1 MAQEPT
7 ELTSDELQSIVSTAV
22 KSCVDFIDSDIAPS
36 RIQAQRYM
44 DGETDLGVEEGRSN
58 IVSTKVR
65 DTVRAIKPS
74 LQKVFMTTDKAVE
87 FIPRGPE
94 GVAAAAQ
101 ATSYC
106 NYIFSKNNGFRLLSD
121 AFHDAMVKRVGI
133 LKAYYED
140 TDHQTIH
147 EYTGLDQAAFDFLEG
162 QPDLT
167 VMSQEIETTIT
178 MDPASGMDIET
189 PIISCRVA
197 RKKRTGQIKI
207 DSIPPEEFFVN
218 REARSLEDAFCVV
231 HRTEMRVGDL
241 VALGY
246 DFDEVADLSALGD
259 ADETRDSERSAR
271 HGYSVTAGTD
281 DNEGNQDVSM
291 RLVAVSEAYMRVD
304 SFGTGI
310 PSLYRFVLGGGSYTL
325 LSAEPIDKIPFA
337 VFEISPEPHSFF
349 GTSIV
354 DLIRDDQDA
363 ATSIMRGIL
372 DNVAMTNTP
381 RLVVQ
386 ENAANLD
393 DILNNEIGAICRV
406 RSPDAIR
413 DLTIPFVAGQTLPAL
428 QYMDQMIESK
438 TGITRASQGLN
449 PEQLQSTSAVAISA
463 QMQAAAGQTE
473 VMARNLAE
481 GGMTQLFKLILHLS
495 IQHQDKET
503 VMRLNGNFVPV
514 DPSSWQA
521 DADMTCNVGLG
532 TGRAEERQAALQQA
546 MTIQQGILQQYGPG
560 NGLVMMHQ
568 FRNTAA
574 DLLSAAGIKDADRYF
589 MPMTMEQEQQMM
601 AQQAQ
606 QAQQQAQQ
614 GQPDPNAAFLQVE
627 QMKAQQR
634 GQSDMMKLQ
643 LESQK
648 AQANMQLRQQEMA
661 MSDDRGRDQMVQDLA
676 VKVAEILGK
685 YGTSVD
691 VERVRAEQAAPREQ
705 GMM

>member
-1 MAQEPT
+1 
-7 ELTSDELQSIVSTAV
+7 
-22 KSCVDFIDSDIAPS
+22 
-36 RIQAQRYM
+36 
-44 DGETDLGVEEGRSN
+44 
-58 IVSTKVR
+58 
-65 DTVRAIKPS
+65 
-74 LQKVFMTTDKAVE
+74 
-87 FIPRGPE
+87 
-94 GVAAAAQ
+94 
-101 ATSYC
+101 
-106 NYIFSKNNGFRLLSD
+106 
-121 AFHDAMVKRVGI
+121 
-133 LKAYYED
+133 
-140 TDHQTIH
+140 
-147 EYTGLDQAAFDFLEG
+147 
-162 QPDLT
+162 
-167 VMSQEIETTIT
+167 
-178 MDPASGMDIET
+178 
-189 PIISCRVA
+189 
-197 RKKRTGQIKI
+197 
-207 DSIPPEEFFVN
+207 
-218 REARSLEDAFCVV
+218 
-231 HRTEMRVGDL
+231 
-241 VALGY
+241 
-246 DFDEVADLSALGD
+246 
-259 ADETRDSERSAR
+259 
-271 HGYSVTAGTD
+271 
-281 DNEGNQDVSM
+281 
-291 RLVAVSEAYMRVD
+291 
-304 SFGTGI
+304 
-310 PSLYRFVLGGGSYTL
+310 
-325 LSAEPIDKIPFA
+325 
-337 VFEISPEPHSFF
+337 
-349 GTSIV
+349 
-354 DLIRDDQDA
+354 
-363 ATSIMRGIL
+363 
-372 DNVAMTNTP
+372 
-381 RLVVQ
+381 
-386 ENAANLD
+386 
-393 DILNNEIGAICRV
+393 
-406 RSPDAIR
+406 
-413 DLTIPFVAGQTLPAL
+413 
-428 QYMDQMIESK
+428 
-438 TGITRASQGLN
+438 
-449 PEQLQSTSAVAISA
+449 
-463 QMQAAAGQTE
+463 MQAAAGQTE

-589 MPMTMEQEQQMM
+589 MPLTMEQEQQQM

-648 AQANMQLRQQEMA
+648 AQANHQLRQQEMA

>member
-1 MAQEPT
+1 
-7 ELTSDELQSIVSTAV
+7 
-22 KSCVDFIDSDIAPS
+22 
-36 RIQAQRYM
+36 
-44 DGETDLGVEEGRSN
+44 
-58 IVSTKVR
+58 
-65 DTVRAIKPS
+65 
-74 LQKVFMTTDKAVE
+74 
-87 FIPRGPE
+87 
-94 GVAAAAQ
+94 
-101 ATSYC
+101 
-106 NYIFSKNNGFRLLSD
+106 
-121 AFHDAMVKRVGI
+121 
-133 LKAYYED
+133 
-140 TDHQTIH
+140 
-147 EYTGLDQAAFDFLEG
+147 
-162 QPDLT
+162 
-167 VMSQEIETTIT
+167 
-178 MDPASGMDIET
+178 
-189 PIISCRVA
+189 
-197 RKKRTGQIKI
+197 
-207 DSIPPEEFFVN
+207 
-218 REARSLEDAFCVV
+218 
-231 HRTEMRVGDL
+231 
-241 VALGY
+241 
-246 DFDEVADLSALGD
+246 
-259 ADETRDSERSAR
+259 
-271 HGYSVTAGTD
+271 VTAGTD

-386 ENAANLD
+386 ENAVNID
-393 DILNNEIGAICRV
+393 DILNNEIGAVIRA
-406 RSPDAIR
+406 RSPGAVQ
-413 DLTIPFVAGQTLPAL
+413 DLTIPFAAGQTLPAL
-428 QYMDQMIESK
+428 QYMDQMIEAK

-449 PEQLQSTSAVAISA
+449 PEQLQSTSSMAISA

-521 DADMTCNVGLG
+521 DMDMTTNVGLG

-546 MTIQQGILQQYGPG
+546 MTIQQGILQQYGPQ

-589 MPMTMEQEQQMM
+589 MPLTMESEQAMM

-691 VERVRAEQAAPREQ
+691 VERVRAEQAAPRE
-705 GMM
+705 GLM

>member
-94 GVAAAAQ
+94 DVAAAAQ

-106 NYIFSKNNGFRLLSD
+106 NYIFNKNNGFRLLSD
-121 AFHDAMVKRVGI
+121 VFHDAMVKRVGI
-133 LKAYYED
+133 LKSYYED

-167 VMSQEIETTIT
+167 VMSQDVETTT
-178 MDPASGMDIET
+178 TLDPASGMDVET

-207 DSIPPEEFFVN
+207 DSVPPEEFYIN
-218 REARSLEDAFCVV
+218 REARSLEDAYCVV

-246 DFDEVADLSALGD
+246 DFDEVADLSALD
-259 ADETRDSERSAR
+259 DTNNESEKTAR

-304 SFGTGI
+304 TFGTGI

-325 LSAEPIDKIPFA
+325 LSAEPIDKIPFSI
-337 VFEISPEPHSFF
+337 FEISPEPHSFF

-386 ENAANLD
+386 ENAVNID
-393 DILNNEIGAICRV
+393 DILNNEIGAVIRA
-406 RSPDAIR
+406 RSPGAVQ
-413 DLTIPFVAGQTLPAL
+413 DLTIPFAAGQTLPAL
-428 QYMDQMIESK
+428 QYMDQMIEAK

-449 PEQLQSTSAVAISA
+449 PEQLQSTSSMAISA

-503 VMRLNGNFVPV
+503 VMRINGNFVPV

-521 DADMTCNVGLG
+521 DMDMTTNVGLG

-546 MTIQQGILQQYGPG
+546 MQIQQGILQQYGPQ

-589 MPMTMEQEQQMM
+589 MPLTMESEQQMM

-614 GQPDPNAAFLQVE
+614 GQPDPNQAFLQVE

-643 LESQK
+643 LDSQK
-648 AQANMQLRQQEMA
+648 AQANHQLRQQEMA

-691 VERVRAEQAAPREQ
+691 VERVRAEQAAPRDQ